1 MKSIDQ
7 LKYEQA
13 LIQLQASIHKFTGVI
28 HTIEYIDDQLHKAAL
43 QVKELE
49 VQGKSTDPHLNEV
62 EIEMVTGDKDI
73 PPRMN

>member
-13 LIQLQASIHKFTGVI
+13 LLQIQASIHKFTGMVK
-28 HTIEYIDDQLHKAAL
+28 TIEYIDEELHKAAL

-49 VQGKSTDPHLNEV
+49 VQGKSTDPTEV
-62 EIEMVTGDKDI
+62 DIELISGSK
-73 PPRMN
+73 RMNH

>member
-13 LIQLQASIHKFTGVI
+13 LIQLQSSIYRFTGAVC
-28 HTIEYIDDQLHKAAL
+28 TIEYIDEELHKAAL

-49 VQGKSTDPHLNEV
+49 VQGKLTDPTEV
-62 EIEMVTGDKDI
+62 DIEPISGSKH
-73 PPRMN
+73 